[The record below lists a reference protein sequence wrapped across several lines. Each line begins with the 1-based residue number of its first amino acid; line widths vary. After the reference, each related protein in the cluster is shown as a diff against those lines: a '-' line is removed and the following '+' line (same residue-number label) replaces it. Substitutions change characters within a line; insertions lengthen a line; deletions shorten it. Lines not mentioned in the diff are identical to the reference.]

1 MPDLLIAALLGVVQ
15 GLTEFLPV
23 SSHAHLVI
31 GQRVLGADPARF
43 GLPFDVAVHLG
54 TLAAVLIYFAGTWID
69 LLRGLFA
76 GRWRLPLLLAVGTV
90 PAVIAG
96 LALENAEPALR
107 QIPVIVVTLVIGSA
121 IFLLAERFAAQRR
134 DMSSVS
140 GRDAV
145 LIGIAQ
151 AIALFPGISRSG
163 ITISAGLAL
172 GLTRID
178 ATRFSFLLSAPV
190 IAGAA
195 AKTLLDADAAEM
207 LAHPDVVAAG
217 IATSFLSGVAAIA
230 FLMRFLRSRS
240 LGWFVP
246 YRLALAAVLAIAAAS
261 GLLR

>member
-1 MPDLLIAALLGVVQ
+1 MPDVLIAALLGIVQ

-31 GQRVLGADPARF
+31 GQRVLGADPERF
-43 GLPFDVAVHLG
+43 GLPFDVAVHIG
-54 TLAAVLIYFAGTWID
+54 TLAAVLIYFARTWLE

-76 GRWRLPLLLAVGTV
+76 GRWRLPLLLALGTV

-96 LALENAEPALR
+96 LALEDAEPGLR
-107 QIPVIVVTLVIGSA
+107 QIPVIVVTLVIGS
-121 IFLLAERFAAQRR
+121 IVFLVVERLATQRR
-134 DMSSVS
+134 DITGV
-140 GRDAV
+140 GWIDALV
-145 LIGIAQ
+145 IGAAQ

-172 GLTRID
+172 GLTRIE

-195 AKTLLDADAAEM
+195 AKTLLDEGASGM
-207 LAHPDVVAAG
+207 LAQPDIVAVGILTSFLAG
-217 IATSFLSGVAAIA
+217 IAAVA

-240 LGWFVP
+240 LAWFVP
-246 YRLALAAVLAIAAAS
+246 YRLALAAVLILWVAL
-261 GLLR
+261 GTP

>member
-1 MPDLLIAALLGVVQ
+1 VPDVLIAAILGVIQ

-43 GLPFDVAVHLG
+43 GLPFDVAVHIG
-54 TLAAVLIYFAGTWID
+54 TLAAVLIYFVRVWLE
-69 LLRGLFA
+69 LLRGVFA
-76 GRWRLPLLLAVGTV
+76 GSWRLPLLLAIGTV

-96 LALENAEPALR
+96 VALEDAEPALR

-121 IFLLAERFAAQRR
+121 IFLLAERFATQRR
-134 DMSSVS
+134 DLLAVS
-140 GRDAV
+140 WRDAV
-145 LIGIAQ
+145 LIGVAQ

-163 ITISAGLAL
+163 ITISTGLAL
-172 GLTRID
+172 GLTRVD

-195 AKTLLDADAAEM
+195 AKTLVDEGAAGM
-207 LAHPDVVAAG
+207 LAHPDVVLVG
-217 IATSFLSGVAAIA
+217 IAASFVSGIAAIA
-230 FLMRFLRSRS
+230 FLLRFLRANS

-246 YRLALAAVLAIAAAS
+246 YRLLLAAILLFAS
-261 GLLR
+261 VTGAL

>member
-1 MPDLLIAALLGVVQ
+1 MPDVLIAVVLGVVQ

-23 SSHAHLVI
+23 SSHAHLVL
-31 GQRVLGADPARF
+31 GQRLLGADPVRF

-54 TLAAVLIYFAGTWID
+54 TLAAVLIYFFETWLQ

-76 GRWRLPLLLAVGTV
+76 GRWRLPLILAVGTV

-96 LALENAEPALR
+96 LALEDAEPSLR
-107 QIPVIVVTLVIGSA
+107 QIPVIVVTLVIGS
-121 IFLLAERFAAQRR
+121 IVFLAVERVATQRR
-134 DMSSVS
+134 GMSSA
-140 GRDAV
+140 GAMDAV
-145 LIGIAQ
+145 LVGIAQ

-172 GLTRID
+172 GLTRVE

-195 AKTLLDADAAEM
+195 ATTLLDEGAAPM
-207 LAHPDVVAAG
+207 LAQPDIVVVG
-217 IATSFLSGVAAIA
+217 IVSSFLSGVAAIA
-230 FLMRFLRSRS
+230 FLMRFLRTRS

-246 YRLALAAVLAIAAAS
+246 YRLALVALLLVLLAL
-261 GLLR
+261 GLV